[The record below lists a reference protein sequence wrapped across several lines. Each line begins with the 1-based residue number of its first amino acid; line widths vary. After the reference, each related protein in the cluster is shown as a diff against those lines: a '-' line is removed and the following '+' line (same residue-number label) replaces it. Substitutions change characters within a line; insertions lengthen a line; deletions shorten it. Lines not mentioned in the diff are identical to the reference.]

1 MKYAANDNRSGKR
14 GYSKTKPKH
23 LSAEKADVNKFVF
36 DDNTEFAS
44 ENTSAGS
51 QSKLR
56 FIPMLVF
63 LAFIF
68 GLGGWFVFNPK
79 LEYSSSEKRY
89 LQKFP
94 EVTAENVLDGKF
106 SADFEKYF
114 ADHFP
119 QRSLWVGTNSYYNL
133 ALGNNGADGIYFCDN
148 GYLVNEPVT
157 DSELFTSNVDVI
169 SDFAK
174 NIETPVTA
182 MFVPSAGYVMEDVLP
197 AVHNTYKDDEW
208 FAETQKSF
216 TDSGISFVDLRQSFK
231 NEYKNGTQ
239 LYYKT
244 DHHWTTEGAYLGYTE
259 LCKSLG
265 IEPAKKEAFDIET
278 YEDFYGTTYSTGGF
292 WLNEPDNIEVWNN
305 KANTAENISV
315 EIVEGMQSETHNSM
329 FFYEHLEEDDK
340 YPVFLDGNHAFTRIK
355 NTKAKGGK
363 ILVVKDS
370 FSHCIAPFLAENYS
384 EVVLVDMR
392 YYKESVSQLAQIE
405 NPEQILVLYGAEN
418 IAKDTD
424 VKWLE

>member
-1 MKYAANDNRSGKR
+1 MKYAADNNRSGKR

-23 LSAEKADVNKFVF
+23 LRTGNTGVSKSVY
-36 DDNTEFAS
+36 DDSVAVAS
-44 ENTSAGS
+44 KNASAGN

-56 FIPMLVF
+56 FIPMFVF

-68 GLGGWFVFNPK
+68 GLGGWFVLNPK

-94 EVTAENVLDGKF
+94 KVTAENVLDGKF
-106 SADFEKYF
+106 SSDFEKYF

-119 QRSLWVGTNSYYNL
+119 QRKLWVGTNSYYNL
-133 ALGNNGADGIYFCDN
+133 SLGNNGADGIYFCDK

-157 DSELFTSNVDVI
+157 DSKLITSNIGVI
-169 SDFAK
+169 ADFSK
-174 NIETPVTA
+174 NVEAPVTA
-182 MFVPSAGYVMEDVLP
+182 MFVPSAGYIMDDILP
-197 AVHNTYKDDEW
+197 AVHNSYRDDEW
-208 FAETQKSF
+208 FAESQKRF
-216 TDSGISFVDLRQSFK
+216 ADSNINFVDLRESFK

-265 IEPAKKEAFDIET
+265 TEPVKREAFDIET

-292 WLNEPDNIEVWNN
+292 WLNEADNIEVWNN

-315 EIVEGMQSETHNSM
+315 EIVEGMQSEIHNSM
-329 FFYEHLEEDDK
+329 FFYEHIEEDDK
-340 YPVFLDGNHAFTRIK
+340 YPVFIDGNHAFTRIK
-355 NTKAKGGK
+355 NTKAQGGK

-370 FSHCIAPFLAENYS
+370 FSHCIAPFLAESYS

-392 YYKESVSQLAQIE
+392 YYKESVSQLAQSE
-405 NPEQILVLYGAEN
+405 NFEQILVLYGAEN
-418 IAKDTD
+418 LAKDAD
-424 VKWLE
+424 IKWLE

>member
-1 MKYAANDNRSGKR
+1 MKYAADNNHSSGKH

-23 LSAEKADVNKFVF
+23 FR
-36 DDNTEFAS
+36 TEGENAS
-44 ENTSAGS
+44 PVSN

-56 FIPMLVF
+56 FIPMFLF
-63 LAFIF
+63 LAFVF

-94 EVTAENVLDGKF
+94 KVTAENVLGGKF
-106 SADFEKYF
+106 SSDFEKYF

-119 QRSLWVGTNSYYNL
+119 QRKMWVGTNSYYNL

-157 DSELFTSNVDVI
+157 DSQLFTSNVSVI
-169 SDFAK
+169 SDFSK
-174 NIETPVTA
+174 NIEVPVTA
-182 MFVPSAGYVMEDVLP
+182 MFVPSAGYVMDDILP
-197 AVHNTYKDDEW
+197 AVHNSYSDDEW
-208 FAETQKSF
+208 FTQSEKTF
-216 TDSGISFVDLRQSFK
+216 ADSGVSFVDLRESFK
-231 NEYKNGTQ
+231 NEYKNGSQ

-265 IEPAKKEAFDIET
+265 IESVKKEAFDIET
-278 YEDFYGTTYSTGGF
+278 YENFYGTTYSTGGF
-292 WLNEPDNIEVWNN
+292 WFNEPDNIEVWNN
-305 KANTAENISV
+305 KSNTAENISV
-315 EIVEGMQSETHNSM
+315 EIVEGMQSEAHNSM

-355 NTKAKGGK
+355 NTNAKGGK

-370 FSHCIAPFLAENYS
+370 FSHCLAPFLAENYS

-392 YYKESVSQLAQIE
+392 YYKENVSQLVE
-405 NPEQILVLYGAEN
+405 TEKPEQILVLYGAEN
-418 IAKDTD
+418 IAKDAD